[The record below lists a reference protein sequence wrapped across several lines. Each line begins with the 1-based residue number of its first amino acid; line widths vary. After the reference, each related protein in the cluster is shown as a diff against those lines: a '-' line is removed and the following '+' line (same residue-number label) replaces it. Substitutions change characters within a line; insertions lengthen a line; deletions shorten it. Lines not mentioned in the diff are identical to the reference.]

1 MLYFTMKFT
10 FIASV
15 SLVSLVSLA
24 LAPTSRA
31 ADPVAGSD
39 DKVAK
44 RTAQFDKL
52 DKNSDGVLSKEEF
65 MNRKAIKDNPAAS
78 EKYSKAFTKLDTNAD
93 GTLSKDEFVS
103 SLNKGG
109 KAAGGGEGGE

>member
-15 SLVSLVSLA
+15 SLVSLA

-31 ADPVAGSD
+31 ADPVPGSD

-78 EKYSKAFTKLDTNAD
+78 EKYSKAFTKFDTNAD
-93 GTLSKDEFVS
+93 GKISKDEFLS
-103 SLNKGG
+103 SRNKGD